1 MPEPRLKTLRDE
13 IEPIR
18 RPKIYTEVVA
28 QIRRLIS
35 DGRIQTGECLP
46 PEREL
51 AEMFGV
57 SRTSVRDAIRILE
70 MEGIVEP
77 RQGEGT
83 VVKRNPVEGVVS
95 PVAGALSVS
104 EDLTADLFDLRM
116 VLEPPLARAAALCA
130 RREDIEALEEI
141 LEAQA
146 AKVQAG
152 ETGIGED
159 TAFHYRLATVSKNRV
174 IPRVMDVLM
183 ELLLES
189 RTRSLKGA
197 GRAEKSL
204 EGHRR
209 ILAAVKQRDGKGAAA
224 SMRQHLEEIE
234 AILFPSSV
242 PGTSLGRATRG
253 ALALFS

>member
-1 MPEPRLKTLRDE
+1 MKTLRDE
-13 IEPIR
+13 IEPVR
-18 RPKIYTEVVA
+18 RRRIYREVVA
-28 QIRRLIS
+28 QIRRLIA

-51 AEMFGV
+51 AEMFAV

-83 VVKRNPVEGVVS
+83 VVKRNPIEGVVR
-95 PVAGALSVS
+95 PVAGALSVP
-104 EDLTADLFDLRM
+104 EDLTADLFDMRM
-116 VLEPPLARAAALCA
+116 ILEPPLARAAALCA
-130 RREDIEALEEI
+130 RREDIEALEKI

-152 ETGIGED
+152 GTGIEED

-189 RTRSLKGA
+189 RRRSLQGV

-204 EGHRR
+204 DGHRR
-209 ILAAVKQRDGKGAAA
+209 ILAAVKQRDGEAAAA

-234 AILFPSSV
+234 AILFASSV
-242 PGTSLGRATRG
+242 RDTSLGRAGGR
-253 ALALFS
+253 AFAFFS